1 MAAALQGACVTYPS
15 RALTQWEKESNPD
28 IKMTL
33 HDVSWFGKY
42 TYGITILVVVVIGVI
57 VVAIVIVTVIV
68 VVVAAVPVIVVNV
81 SVFFLFFLLFL
92 LWVSKHCLQIRFL
105 RLGKKLI
112 FVVVIF
118 QIICSNLSLFLLF
131 HYAVINVASAVTVTV
146 VVVVVVVVYEIS

>member
-57 VVAIVIVTVIV
+57 VVAIVF
-68 VVVAAVPVIVVNV
+68 VPVIVVVV

>member
-57 VVAIVIVTVIV
+57 VVAIVFVTVIV
-68 VVVAAVPVIVVNV
+68 VVVSVV
-81 SVFFLFFLLFL
+81 F
-92 LWVSKHCLQIRFL
+92 
-105 RLGKKLI
+105 LI
-112 FVVVIF
+112 FVVVFVVGI
-118 QIICSNLSLFLLF
+118 QTLLTNK
-131 HYAVINVASAVTVTV
+131 VSQVR
-146 VVVVVVVVYEIS
+146 